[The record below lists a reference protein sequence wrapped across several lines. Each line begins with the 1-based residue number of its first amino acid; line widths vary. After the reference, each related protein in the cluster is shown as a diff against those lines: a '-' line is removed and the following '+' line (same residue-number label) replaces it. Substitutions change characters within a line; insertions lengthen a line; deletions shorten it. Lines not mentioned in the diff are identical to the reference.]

1 MRSHLSALQNCAL
14 LSSTNFQFIFTIKN
28 ALHNLVIESFSAP
41 KYFKNTSRLFIFGL
55 EIWEPVNPLMNFFP
69 MLEIHMTTLRTALDC
84 MFSLGT
90 VEEPPISSNFHLT
103 SGMVLW
109 WIFGKPTV
117 IHRWELLG
125 NYHDFIR
132 VVVFYLFFWR
142 SIIILVTAVF
152 CYTFYIYIQSLMILI

>member
-1 MRSHLSALQNCAL
+1 MLEKFPYIHWRLGPAQDVQFFYTPSHMSAIQNCAL
-14 LSSTNFQFIFTIKN
+14 IVSTNFQFIFTIKN

-41 KYFKNTSRLFIFGL
+41 KYFKNISRLFIFGL

-109 WIFGKPTV
+109 WIFGKFPFDLVQTKTSTFSTHSLIWVHFKTV
-117 IHRWELLG
+117 L
-125 NYHDFIR
+125 YF
-132 VVVFYLFFWR
+132 
-142 SIIILVTAVF
+142 S
-152 CYTFYIYIQSLMILI
+152 